1 MRPVRHPSEG
11 GRRAGPAT
19 RRAAVLLTAS
29 VFVFWVVVSGSL
41 RTSDLVIG
49 MLLALLLGGW
59 SVRYLWS
66 GAAPAVPGRMLS
78 ALPGHLLLLAGE
90 VALAAV
96 HVARLVLDPRLPI
109 RPRLVRY
116 RTALRNPAAQTAF
129 ALSLTLTPGTL
140 VVDTRAGIFLVHCL
154 DEDSARRLLD
164 GALEQR
170 VARMF
175 AEDGS

>member
-1 MRPVRHPSEG
+1 
-11 GRRAGPAT
+11 
-19 RRAAVLLTAS
+19 
-29 VFVFWVVVSGSL
+29 VFAFWVVASGSL

-49 MLLALLLGGW
+49 MVVAVLLGGW
-59 SVRYLWS
+59 SVDFLWS
-66 GAAPAVPGRMLS
+66 GVGPAVPGRMLS
-78 ALPGHLLLLAGE
+78 ALPGHLLLLSGE

-96 HVARLVLDPRLPI
+96 HVARVVLDPRLPI

-116 RTALRNPAAQTAF
+116 RTALHNPAAQTVF

-154 DEDSARRLLD
+154 DEASALRLLD
-164 GALEQR
+164 GAVEQR

-175 AEDGS
+175 AEDVS